1 MNDNFYDSDS
11 ESVAEEKCEEPAD
24 DRREKKKFSTNE
36 QLVYAVIGA
45 ALMVVV
51 IVIGWFVL
59 QKKSITNTNLII
71 RLEKRIKQFENR
83 LAKMDEIGEQLIQL
97 ETQVNDFTS
106 TIDRFDRFETS
117 MSLRLDALTRQ
128 MASLQNKAIAIKE
141 ADAAAPKT
149 TSKKSSDAKIRY
161 HMVQAGE
168 TLYKISRRY
177 GQTVEELRRSN
188 KLETNSTIYPG
199 QKLII
204 SPGKKE
210 DG

>member
-1 MNDNFYDSDS
+1 MNDNFHDSDS
-11 ESVAEEKCEEPAD
+11 ESVAEEKYEEPVD
-24 DRREKKKFSTNE
+24 DRRGKNKISTNE

-51 IVIGWFVL
+51 ILIGWFVL

-71 RLEKRIKQFENR
+71 RLETRIKQFENR
-83 LAKMDEIGEQLIQL
+83 LAKIDEIDEQLIQL
-97 ETQVNDFTS
+97 ET

-128 MASLQNKAIAIKE
+128 MASLQNKAITIKE

-149 TSKKSSDAKIRY
+149 TSKKSSDAKIHY